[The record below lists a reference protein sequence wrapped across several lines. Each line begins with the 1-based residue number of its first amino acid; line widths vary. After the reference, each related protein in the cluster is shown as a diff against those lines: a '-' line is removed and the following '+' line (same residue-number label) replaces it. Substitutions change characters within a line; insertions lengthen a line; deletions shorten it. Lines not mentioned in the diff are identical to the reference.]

1 MRCALRTSTL
11 RSGII
16 INLDT
21 DVPVEASVA
30 PKRKRKRP
38 NPRKWTEADLRRVVR
53 QELLN
58 HADEFAPHV
67 LRALLEGERKR
78 PGKLRAM

>member
-1 MRCALRTSTL
+1 M
-11 RSGII
+11 
-16 INLDT
+16 

-30 PKRKRKRP
+30 FKHKHKRP

-67 LRALLEGERKR
+67 LRAMLEGERKR
-78 PGKLRAM
+78 PGKLHIAK